1 MIQGAN
7 LIKRLDVSNLFAPHK
22 FQIRRFYCK
31 LHKQIGDTWNNVIK
45 MCLFI
50 YLFLLLFTRKIS
62 TLTNWLL
69 KKDYDVQEM
78 WSNIDDVIV
87 KTLVA
92 AHPILKH
99 SYHACFPAH
108 DFTYACFELLGFDI
122 LLDYRLK
129 PYLLEVLYFRV
140 CISAIFCLLHHSSS
154 HVIYGFFV
162 FVVKLK

>member
-1 MIQGAN
+1 MYPIYLHCTN
-7 LIKRLDVSNLFAPHK
+7 FKLV
-22 FQIRRFYCK
+22 RFYCK
-31 LHKQIGDTWNNVIK
+31 LHKQIGDTWNNVIE
-45 MCLFI
+45 MCSFL
-50 YLFLLLFTRKIS
+50 YLFLLLFARKIS

-92 AHPILKH
+92 AHPVLKH

-122 LLDYRLK
+122 LLDYKLK
-129 PYLLEVLYFRV
+129 PYLLEVLYY
-140 CISAIFCLLHHSSS
+140 IYSAIFYWRNSSR

-162 FVVKLK
+162 FVVK